1 MRIAASAARTSVPE
15 TSGRR
20 CLVTVTTTRMCRAVA
35 LLAMSMAATAA
46 VANDEGV
53 KVEDDPRLGHLRGL
67 AVSGRALASV
77 ADRIDPAHPLGDC
90 AVVDMKPRVK
100 AVLDNVRNAKGHIR
114 VSLFGRDPAQ
124 WVRTKGAKLLRFD
137 VPATRGHME
146 ICMPLPDGDGTYALA
161 LYHDENADGK
171 YSLAGE
177 GYGFSNNARAGLF
190 GPPDHRAAAFVAT
203 GALTEIAVRI
213 RY

>member
-1 MRIAASAARTSVPE
+1 
-15 TSGRR
+15 
-20 CLVTVTTTRMCRAVA
+20 
-35 LLAMSMAATAA
+35 
-46 VANDEGV
+46 
-53 KVEDDPRLGHLRGL
+53 
-67 AVSGRALASV
+67 
-77 ADRIDPAHPLGDC
+77 
-90 AVVDMKPRVK
+90 
-100 AVLDNVRNAKGHIR
+100 
-114 VSLFGRDPAQ
+114 VSLFGRDPSQ

-171 YSLAGE
+171 YSLAAE

-190 GPPDHRAAAFVAT
+190 GPPAHREAAFVTT
-203 GALTEIAVRI
+203 GALTEVAVRI